1 MIWLFYILVFL
12 LPFQEHYLWNA
23 QIGPLTFLKL
33 FGLGLILLASVRSI
47 TRGKPK
53 IWSTLAAKALLAFT
67 FWRILTWIL
76 TASSIGGIRA
86 LKTSGIA
93 NVISALGLLFI
104 ALVFIDSQKKLRQT
118 MLVCVASMAIAGIYI
133 IRQYLGGDVRPGWPF
148 GDANYYAL
156 YATMALPIAFV
167 TLRTEK
173 RKLFRLGCAGSIL
186 LCLTGLLLC
195 GSRTGFVILFLLILV
210 QVIRTKGVAQK
221 AFVALLFV
229 AFVLAIPTAVQRFM
243 NPTRADEQ
251 SNYLHQEFA
260 RAAITMMVDHPLIGV
275 GPSETLF
282 KTTMATAGYSSV
294 QGVAHNTYL
303 QLGAESGL
311 PALAAYLLIL
321 LASWTALRRA
331 SKEFAESK
339 NNYLAELSRALQ
351 LSLISFMLFGMTVS
365 GSQVR
370 FAWFIITVAIL
381 LQTKH
386 VFAKENSTAPK
397 KIPFNQQPLPMTV
410 SAGPRA
416 RRLAGHSAGRR
427 PRLPYKTRQR

>member
-1 MIWLFYILVFL
+1 MIWLFYAFVFL

-23 QIGPLTFLKL
+23 RIGPLTFLKL

-86 LKTSGIA
+86 LKTGGIA
-93 NVISALGLLFI
+93 NVTSALGLLFI
-104 ALVFIDSQKKLRQT
+104 ALVLIDSEKKLRQT

-133 IRQYLGGDVRPGWPF
+133 IRQYLGGDARPGWPF

-156 YATMALPIAFV
+156 YATMTLPIAFV
-167 TLRTEK
+167 TLSTEK
-173 RKLFRLGCAGSIL
+173 RKLFRLGCVGSIF

-195 GSRTGFVILFLLILV
+195 GSRTGFVVLFLLILV
-210 QVIRTKGVAQK
+210 QVVHTKGVAQK

-229 AFVLAIPTAVQRFM
+229 AFVLAIPTAVQRFL

-260 RAAITMMVDHPLIGV
+260 RAAIKMMVDHPLIGV
-275 GPSETLF
+275 GPSEAFF
-282 KTTMATAGYSSV
+282 KTALVTADSSV

-351 LSLISFMLFGMTVS
+351 LSLMSFMLFGMTVS

-370 FAWFIITVAIL
+370 FGWFIITMAIL

-386 VFAKENSTAPK
+386 FLARENSTAPK
-397 KIPFNQQPLPMTV
+397 AVHFSQKPLATTV
-410 SAGPRA
+410 STGPRVP
-416 RRLAGHSAGRR
+416 LAAHLAGRR
-427 PRLPYKTRQR
+427 PRLPYKSRQR